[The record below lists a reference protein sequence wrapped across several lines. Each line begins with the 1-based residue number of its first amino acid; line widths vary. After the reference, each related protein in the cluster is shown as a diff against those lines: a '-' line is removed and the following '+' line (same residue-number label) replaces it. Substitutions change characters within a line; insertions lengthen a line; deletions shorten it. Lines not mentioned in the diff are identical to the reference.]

1 MPVTVKYE
9 WKKNDKSLY
18 LPKEEPTIIEVPVFR
33 YFMISGEG
41 NPNYEPFR
49 EAVGVLYS
57 LSYGVKMLPK
67 KGVAPEGYYEY
78 TIFPLEG
85 VWDLAV
91 EARGLEVLDKDK
103 LLYTIM
109 IRQPDFVTEPLAM
122 DVLKTVKAKK
132 PHVLLDKVIFGEQ
145 EEGLC
150 LQMMHHGSY
159 DDEPQSFAKME
170 RYCDEHGLKRISK
183 VHKEIYISDPRKT
196 QADKL
201 RTVLRF
207 RVEKNE

>member
-1 MPVTVKYE
+1 MTAKYE
-9 WKKNDKSLY
+9 WKKNDKALY
-18 LPKEEPTIIEVPVFR
+18 LPKEEPAIIEVPVFR

-41 NPNYEPFR
+41 NPNYEQFR

-67 KGVAPEGYYEY
+67 KGEAPEGYYEY

-132 PHVLLDKVIFGEQ
+132 PHVLLDKVMFGEQ

-159 DDEPQSFAKME
+159 DDEAQSFAKME